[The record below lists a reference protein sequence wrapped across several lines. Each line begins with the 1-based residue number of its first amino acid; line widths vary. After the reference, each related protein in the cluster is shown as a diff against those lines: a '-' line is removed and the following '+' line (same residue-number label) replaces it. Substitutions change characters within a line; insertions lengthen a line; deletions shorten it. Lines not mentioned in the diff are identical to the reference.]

1 MCFTFVFTGLPAL
14 SVNVTKNIETL
25 SIVVQWDVVDNSLPT
40 NYTVT
45 WTSESDGIQVAT
57 PIEQTSYILTG
68 LTVNTVYTITVTAAN
83 MCGSG
88 PEFTTSILFSSDT
101 TGIKMLP
108 IGDIRNCSSDNSELS
123 TITVAIITFGATF
136 IVSVTVTAII
146 TFIVTYFCVKR
157 TLDKANTRNH
167 KHQSPGPQEKVLY
180 EQVSSTSQ
188 AVTKNDLELQPNPA
202 YGTSQK
208 VTMDTNPAYESC
220 K

>member
-1 MCFTFVFTGLPAL
+1 MCFTFVFTDPPAL

-25 SIVVQWDVVDNSLPT
+25 SIVVQWDVVDDFLPT

-45 WTSESDGIQVAT
+45 WTSESDDIQVTT

-88 PEFTTSILFSSDT
+88 PEFTTSISFSSDT

-123 TITVAIITFGATF
+123 TITVAIITTF

-180 EQVSSTSQ
+180 EQVSSTIQ
-188 AVTKNDLELQPNPA
+188 VVTKDDLELQPNPA